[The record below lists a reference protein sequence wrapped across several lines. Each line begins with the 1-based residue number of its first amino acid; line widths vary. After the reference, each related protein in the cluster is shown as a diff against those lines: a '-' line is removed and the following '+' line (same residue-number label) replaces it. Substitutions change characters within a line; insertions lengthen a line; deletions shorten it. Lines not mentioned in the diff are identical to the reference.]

1 MFNDFNG
8 AADRLPT
15 PFQHAA
21 AIGLAARQGPERRSR
36 PDSRLDRCLDDSAD
50 WRLELLDEV
59 DYGIVVLD
67 WDGRV
72 LYLNQAARSRLQG
85 TQALRLEGGE
95 LVATHPRDAALLAG
109 AVRAAAVQGLRRMVR
124 VGPQAQ
130 PLALAVVP
138 GPHCPGPNRHRVL
151 VMLPRRQLC
160 EPLSTY
166 GFARDH
172 GLSAAETQVLQLLC
186 DGHQPIAIAGLQGVA
201 IATVRTQIASIRI
214 KTDTATIGE
223 LIQRVARLPPIRS
236 ALTAQGADRC
246 AAGAPARPS

>member
-1 MFNDFNG
+1 MFE
-8 AADRLPT
+8 DRIAPTGLLPT
-15 PFQHAA
+15 PIDRAGSTGFAA
-21 AIGLAARQGPERRSR
+21 LPEPERHRR
-36 PDSRLDRCLDDSAD
+36 PELSPDDSAD
-50 WRLELLDEV
+50 WRFELLNEL

-67 WDGRV
+67 WDGRL
-72 LYLNQAARSRLQG
+72 LYVNQAARSQLQS
-85 TQALRLEGGE
+85 TQALRLERGE
-95 LVATHPRDAALLAG
+95 LVATSPRDASLLAS

-124 VGPQAQ
+124 VGALAQ
-130 PLALAVVP
+130 QLALAVVP

-160 EPLSTY
+160 EPLSAY

-186 DGHQPIAIAGLQGVA
+186 DGHLPIDIAGVQSVA

-236 ALTAQGADRC
+236 ALTAQG
-246 AAGAPARPS
+246 

>member
-1 MFNDFNG
+1 MFQDHDSPTG
-8 AADRLPT
+8 LLPASVDRAALPT
-15 PFQHAA
+15 
-21 AIGLAARQGPERRSR
+21 LAARLGPERRR
-36 PDSRLDRCLDDSAD
+36 HHDGRLDDGSD
-50 WRLELLDEV
+50 WRFELLNEV

-72 LYLNQAARSRLQG
+72 LYVNQPARSQLRR
-85 TQALRLEGGE
+85 TQALRVERGE
-95 LVATHPRDAALLAG
+95 LLATSPRDAAQLSS
-109 AVRAAAVQGLRRMVR
+109 AVRAASVQGLRRMVR
-124 VGPQAQ
+124 VGALPQ

-151 VMLPRRQLC
+151 VMLPRHQLC

-186 DGHQPIAIAGLQGVA
+186 DGRQPIEIAEAQSVA
-201 IATVRTQIASIRI
+201 IATVRTQIASIRM

-236 ALTAQGADRC
+236 ALIAQGADPPS
-246 AAGAPARPS
+246 APL